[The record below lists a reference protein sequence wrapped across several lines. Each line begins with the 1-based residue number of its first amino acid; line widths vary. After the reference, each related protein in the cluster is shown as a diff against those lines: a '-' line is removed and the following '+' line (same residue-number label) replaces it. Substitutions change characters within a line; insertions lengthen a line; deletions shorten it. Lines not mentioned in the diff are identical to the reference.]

1 MFCVDVSDD
10 DGGDKTARESFPNV
24 LMLILERE
32 LACSHH
38 FDDLVWEGWLV
49 QFDDVT
55 EPYAGT
61 KLSKLCKVGSWV
73 DPCHPPS

>member
-38 FDDLVWEGWLV
+38 FDDLVWVE
-49 QFDDVT
+49 
-55 EPYAGT
+55 
-61 KLSKLCKVGSWV
+61 
-73 DPCHPPS
+73 

>member
-38 FDDLVWEGWLV
+38 FGDLVWVECFVSLMS
-49 QFDDVT
+49 
-55 EPYAGT
+55 EPCAGT
-61 KLSKLCKVGSWV
+61 NLGQLCKVGLG
-73 DPCHPPS
+73 